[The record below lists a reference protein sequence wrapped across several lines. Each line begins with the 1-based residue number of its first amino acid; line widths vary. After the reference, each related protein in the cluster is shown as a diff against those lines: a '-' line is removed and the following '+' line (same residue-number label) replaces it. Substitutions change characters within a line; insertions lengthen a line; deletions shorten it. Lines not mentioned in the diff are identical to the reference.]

1 MRRLQDDTSI
11 FNLSKGEITEIEK
24 SSEDRLR
31 GENKYWKYT
40 HFKQNYIWKLFL
52 DLKTSLKNG
61 RNNSVQFSSIAQSC
75 PTLCNP
81 MNHSTPG
88 LPVHYQLPELAKTHV
103 HQVNDAIQPS
113 HRLSSSS
120 AFSLS
125 QHQGL
130 FQGVSFLHQVA
141 KLLEFQLLYQ
151 SFQLILRT
159 IPLGLTGWISLQFK
173 GLLRVFSST
182 TVQKHQFFGAQLSF
196 GPTLTSIHDHWKN
209 HSFD

>member
-1 MRRLQDDTSI
+1 MPGKTI
-11 FNLSKGEITEIEK
+11 PF
-24 SSEDRLR
+24 SSTCE
-31 GENKYWKYT
+31 
-40 HFKQNYIWKLFL
+40 F
-52 DLKTSLKNG
+52 
-61 RNNSVQFSSIAQSC
+61 QFSSVAQSC
-75 PTLCNP
+75 LTLCDP
-81 MNHSTPG
+81 VDCSMPG
-88 LPVHYQLPELAKTHV
+88 FPVCHQLPELAKTHV

-196 GPTLTSIHDHWKN
+196 GPTLTSIELMMPSSHLSSIVPFSSCLQ
-209 HSFD
+209 SFPASGSFPRSQFFSSGGPSIGVLASASLFFILNFF

>member
-1 MRRLQDDTSI
+1 MINPINVEKTSDLTNVHSNFI
-11 FNLSKGEITEIEK
+11 FNKFNTSVSILPLLPFSC
-24 SSEDRLR
+24 
-31 GENKYWKYT
+31 YT
-40 HFKQNYIWKLFL
+40 VS
-52 DLKTSLKNG
+52 DSKTSWAG
-61 RNNSVQFSSIAQSC
+61 F
-75 PTLCNP
+75 
-81 MNHSTPG
+81 
-88 LPVHYQLPELAKTHV
+88 PVLHCLPEFAQTHV
-103 HQVNDAIQPS
+103 HWVNDAIQPS

-196 GPTLTSIHDHWKN
+196 GPTLTSIHN
-209 HSFD
+209 S